1 MEKVDQYTS
10 GYPLHKNL
18 LCLWK
23 KKQGLTKKNLNKV
36 FIKIPFWQRYIEI

>member
-23 KKQGLTKKNLNKV
+23 KIARAKKKLK
-36 FIKIPFWQRYIEI
+36 

>member
-23 KKQGLTKKNLNKV
+23 KIARAKKK
-36 FIKIPFWQRYIEI
+36 IKFLSKFPFDRDI